1 MKHWK
6 HLGIPDEKL
15 TEELSGYAPGD
26 TDTME
31 RIFAKSEAKFH
42 KMQDTPAEEETY
54 KVERD
59 QPRYIRRVMAG
70 LAACAVVGIG
80 GWGLWKLSQH
90 TPHTPPTTVPISP
103 EQSVDTGAALLEK
116 WDRCTPVF
124 HLQYTGEQAEVAEPK
139 RLQFRDILARQDWT
153 EVTQEEWGDA
163 ARPDTVP
170 MPETAVQDTV
180 SVDLD
185 EDRLFITKDG
195 KVSWYDIYDGDQV
208 HLHLYRISAED
219 AQRLYDLV
227 YGSDST
233 APFLDVVWNFPF
245 AEDMES
251 KAVTFITSHDPAAP
265 FSEEEKTLPDAELTA
280 FRQMLNTLPWT
291 ETALY
296 DADNEN
302 PVNITGEYFTMYLG
316 NGTPD
321 GSAVIFLRNEQR
333 VLWSGFDASP
343 VHEYALTESQYDA
356 LFAIVSGD
364 GIQKTPETISITLT
378 AKNVTPDGLTLV
390 LDTTEPIPA
399 DTILYG
405 KEFSLWELK
414 DDEWVR
420 VPQFNEDAAFTSEG
434 YPFTQRTELAV
445 DWNWIYGT
453 LSQGHYRI
461 GKHFTDSRRTGDST
475 DYELYAEFDITP
487 EMAGTPVGELP
498 FSINQF
504 RNDLMFMMVPAYA
517 PNLFSVTGLQ
527 ERLADA
533 MERSVW
539 IEAEPTLRDGESALL
554 YVCGVKKGKH
564 YALEFDHL
572 GYVYVHFGDGETIAD
587 CTPTKCYRVSAELTL
602 AAQQLASKP
611 TTEAKNGI
619 DPTKGMFHYEPQG
632 GNAVNEVWEQ
642 MDDMAQQADMSAYE
656 EVIRDHNQRHGDHVS
671 LLTREECEELG
682 ISYFYYLWEITRKTS

>member
-6 HLGIPDEKL
+6 QSGMPDEEL
-15 TEELSGYAPGD
+15 TGELSAYAPGD

-31 RIFAKSEAKFH
+31 RIFKRSEAKYQQ
-42 KMQDTPAEEETY
+42 MQESFAEEETY
-54 KVERD
+54 QVEHEP
-59 QPRYIRRVMAG
+59 PRVLLRAMAG
-70 LAACAVVGIG
+70 LAACAVIGVGG
-80 GWGLWKLSQH
+80 FGLWKLSR
-90 TPHTPPTTVPISP
+90 HTPPVSIMSP
-103 EQSVDTGAALLEK
+103 GERVD
-116 WDRCTPVF
+116 
-124 HLQYTGEQAEVAEPK
+124 
-139 RLQFRDILARQDWT
+139 
-153 EVTQEEWGDA
+153 
-163 ARPDTVP
+163 
-170 MPETAVQDTV
+170 AVW
-180 SVDLD
+180 
-185 EDRLFITKDG
+185 K
-195 KVSWYDIYDGDQV
+195 
-208 HLHLYRISAED
+208 
-219 AQRLYDLV
+219 
-227 YGSDST
+227 
-233 APFLDVVWNFPF
+233 FPF
-245 AEDMES
+245 AEDMER
-251 KAVTFITSHDPAAP
+251 KTVTFMRCPDAP
-265 FSEEEKTLPDAELTA
+265 FAEGEKTLPDAELTA
-280 FRQMLNTLPWT
+280 FRQALDTLSWT
-291 ETALY
+291 ETMLY
-296 DADNEN
+296 DADNEH

-321 GSAVIFLRNEQR
+321 GSAVIFLRDEQR
-333 VLWSGFDASP
+333 VLWSGFDGSP

-356 LFAIVSGD
+356 LFAIVSG
-364 GIQKTPETISITLT
+364 GEMQTTPETISITLT
-378 AKNVTPDGLTLV
+378 AKDVTPDGLTLV

-405 KEFSLWELK
+405 KEFSLWALQ

-420 VPQFNEDAAFTSEG
+420 VPQFNETAVFTSEG
-434 YPFTQRTELAV
+434 YPFTRRTELAI

-461 GKHFTDSRRTGDST
+461 GKRFTDSRRTGDNT

-487 EMAGTPVGELP
+487 EMAGTPVSELP
-498 FSINQF
+498 FSIKKF

-539 IEAEPTLRDGESALL
+539 IETEPTLRDGESASL
-554 YVCGVKKGKH
+554 YVCGGEKGEH

-611 TTEAKNGI
+611 TTEAKNGL

-656 EVIRDHNQRHGDHVS
+656 EVIRDHNQRHGDSVS
-671 LLTREECEELG
+671 LLTREECEALG
-682 ISYFYYLWEITRKTS
+682 ISYCNYLWQTTRMTPEEYGEYLEQTWQDTYNR

>member
-153 EVTQEEWGDA
+153 EVTPQEEWGDA

-233 APFLDVVWNFPF
+233 APFLEAID
-245 AEDMES
+245 
-251 KAVTFITSHDPAAP
+251 AALANGYDLQ
-265 FSEEEKTLPDAELTA
+265 FYGNSDEEGYPVLSDTQINQ
-280 FRQMLNTLPWT
+280 FRALMDTVDWT
-291 ETALY
+291 ETEGQNTENDCIKLVIPAENAENYQTVYFYPEWIYYSESPASSFLHIYAAPEGLY
-296 DADNEN
+296 DALRTTIFTEN
-302 PVNITGEYFTMYLG
+302 VT
-316 NGTPD
+316 
-321 GSAVIFLRNEQR
+321 AV
-333 VLWSGFDASP
+333 
-343 VHEYALTESQYDA
+343 
-356 LFAIVSGD
+356 
-364 GIQKTPETISITLT
+364 PETVSITLT
-378 AKNVTPDGLTLV
+378 AQNVTPDGLTLV

-572 GYVYVHFGDGETIAD
+572 GYVYVHFGDGETTAD
-587 CTPTKCYRVSAELTL
+587 CTPTKCYRISAELTL

-611 TTEAKNGI
+611 TTEAKNGL

>member
-59 QPRYIRRVMAG
+59 EPKIFLRVMAG

-80 GWGLWKLSQH
+80 GWGLWRLSQ
-90 TPHTPPTTVPISP
+90 HTPPTTVPISP
-103 EQSVDTGAALLEK
+103 EQSVDTGVPLLEK

-153 EVTQEEWGDA
+153 EITQEEWGDA

-180 SVDLD
+180 AVDLD

-227 YGSDST
+227 YGSDLT
-233 APFLDVVWNFPF
+233 APFLEAID
-245 AEDMES
+245 
-251 KAVTFITSHDPAAP
+251 AALANGYDLQFYGNP
-265 FSEEEKTLPDAELTA
+265 DEEGYPVLSDTQINQ
-280 FRQMLNTLPWT
+280 FRALMDTVDWT
-291 ETALY
+291 ETEGQNTENDCIKLVIPAENAENYQTVYFYPEWIYYSESPASSFLHIYAAPEGLY
-296 DADNEN
+296 DALRTTIFTEN
-302 PVNITGEYFTMYLG
+302 VT
-316 NGTPD
+316 
-321 GSAVIFLRNEQR
+321 AV
-333 VLWSGFDASP
+333 
-343 VHEYALTESQYDA
+343 
-356 LFAIVSGD
+356 
-364 GIQKTPETISITLT
+364 PETISITLT

-420 VPQFNEDAAFTSEG
+420 VPQFNEDAVFTSEG

-533 MERSVW
+533 MKRSVW
-539 IEAEPTLRDGESALL
+539 IETEPTLRDGESALL
-554 YVCGVKKGKH
+554 YVCGGEKGEH

-587 CTPTKCYRVSAELTL
+587 CTPTKCYRISAELTL

-611 TTEAKNGI
+611 TTEAKNGL

-682 ISYFYYLWEITRKTS
+682 ISYCYYLWQTTRMTRTWSDRNA